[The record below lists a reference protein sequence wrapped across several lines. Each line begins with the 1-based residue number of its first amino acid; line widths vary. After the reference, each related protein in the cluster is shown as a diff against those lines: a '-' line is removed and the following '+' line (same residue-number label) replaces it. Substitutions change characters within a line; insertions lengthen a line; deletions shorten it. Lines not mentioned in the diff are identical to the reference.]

1 MLNQK
6 IRIGTCKQNYKKE
19 MYLMKKLLSAKEVA
33 EILGVEISTI
43 YDWVYKKKIE
53 HIKIGKLLRFNPET
67 LQNYIN
73 NHTQQGSY

>member
-1 MLNQK
+1 
-6 IRIGTCKQNYKKE
+6 
-19 MYLMKKLLSAKEVA
+19 MKKLLSAKEVA

-53 HIKIGKLLRFNPET
+53 HIKIGKLLRFDPET

>member
-1 MLNQK
+1 
-6 IRIGTCKQNYKKE
+6 
-19 MYLMKKLLSAKEVA
+19 MKKLLSAKEVA

-53 HIKIGKLLRFNPET
+53 HIKIGKLLCFNPET

>member
-1 MLNQK
+1 
-6 IRIGTCKQNYKKE
+6 

>member
-1 MLNQK
+1 
-6 IRIGTCKQNYKKE
+6 
-19 MYLMKKLLSAKEVA
+19 MKKLLSAKEVA

-73 NHTQQGSY
+73 NHTMQGDY

>member
-1 MLNQK
+1 
-6 IRIGTCKQNYKKE
+6 
-19 MYLMKKLLSAKEVA
+19 MKKLLNAKEVA

-43 YDWVYKKKIE
+43 YDWVYRKKIE

-67 LQNYIN
+67 LQDYIN

>member
-1 MLNQK
+1 
-6 IRIGTCKQNYKKE
+6 
-19 MYLMKKLLSAKEVA
+19 MKKLLSAKEVA

-43 YDWVYKKKIE
+43 YDWVYRKKIE

>member
-1 MLNQK
+1 M
-6 IRIGTCKQNYKKE
+6 R
-19 MYLMKKLLSAKEVA
+19 KLLSAKEVA

-43 YDWVYKKKIE
+43 YDWVYRKKIE

>member
-1 MLNQK
+1 
-6 IRIGTCKQNYKKE
+6 
-19 MYLMKKLLSAKEVA
+19 MKKLLSAKEVA

-43 YDWVYKKKIE
+43 YDWVYRKKIE

-67 LQNYIN
+67 LQDYIT

>member
-1 MLNQK
+1 
-6 IRIGTCKQNYKKE
+6 
-19 MYLMKKLLSAKEVA
+19 MYLMKKLLNAKEVA

-43 YDWVYKKKIE
+43 YDWVYRKKIE

-67 LQNYIN
+67 LQDYIN

>member
-1 MLNQK
+1 
-6 IRIGTCKQNYKKE
+6 

-43 YDWVYKKKIE
+43 YDWVYRKKIE

>member
-1 MLNQK
+1 
-6 IRIGTCKQNYKKE
+6 
-19 MYLMKKLLSAKEVA
+19 MKKLLNAKEVA

-43 YDWVYKKKIE
+43 YDWVYRKKIE

>member
-1 MLNQK
+1 
-6 IRIGTCKQNYKKE
+6 
-19 MYLMKKLLSAKEVA
+19 MKKLLSAKEVA

-73 NHTQQGSY
+73 NHTPQGSY

>member
-1 MLNQK
+1 
-6 IRIGTCKQNYKKE
+6 
-19 MYLMKKLLSAKEVA
+19 MKKLLSAKEVA

>member
-1 MLNQK
+1 
-6 IRIGTCKQNYKKE
+6 
-19 MYLMKKLLSAKEVA
+19 MKKLLSAKEVA

-67 LQNYIN
+67 LQIYIN

>member
-1 MLNQK
+1 
-6 IRIGTCKQNYKKE
+6 
-19 MYLMKKLLSAKEVA
+19 MKKLLSAKEVA

-73 NHTQQGSY
+73 NHTQQGIY

>member
-1 MLNQK
+1 
-6 IRIGTCKQNYKKE
+6 
-19 MYLMKKLLSAKEVA
+19 MKKLLSAKEVA

-73 NHTQQGSY
+73 NHTQQGCY

>member
-1 MLNQK
+1 
-6 IRIGTCKQNYKKE
+6 
-19 MYLMKKLLSAKEVA
+19 MKKLLSAKEVA
-33 EILGVEISTI
+33 EILGVEILTI

>member
-1 MLNQK
+1 
-6 IRIGTCKQNYKKE
+6 
-19 MYLMKKLLSAKEVA
+19 MKKLLSAKEVA

-53 HIKIGKLLRFNPET
+53 HIKIGKLLRFNPEA